1 MRGPL
6 APKLSKW
13 PFLLSD
19 VLLLGLALLIFVQ
32 GKLPRSPWE
41 LLACTL
47 CVAVGAG
54 CGVLP
59 FILEYRVLTKLILAD
74 RLADAT
80 AEIHK
85 IERFAAQ
92 ISNATSLWQNV
103 QESADKTA
111 AAAGAIAD
119 RMAAEV
125 KDFNE
130 FLRQADESEK
140 SALRLEVG
148 KLRRAE
154 GDWLQVLVRLLDHV
168 YALHQAALRSRQPS
182 LIDQLAQ
189 FQNAC
194 RDTARRVGLTP
205 FVAAPAEPFDQQRH
219 QLMDADAKPEAGAVV
234 EETLATGY
242 TFQGQLVR
250 PALVRL
256 SNGKESEAAQDQ
268 PV

>member
-111 AAAGAIAD
+111 AAAGAIA
-119 RMAAEV
+119 
-125 KDFNE
+125 
-130 FLRQADESEK
+130 
-140 SALRLEVG
+140 
-148 KLRRAE
+148 
-154 GDWLQVLVRLLDHV
+154 
-168 YALHQAALRSRQPS
+168 
-182 LIDQLAQ
+182 
-189 FQNAC
+189 
-194 RDTARRVGLTP
+194 ARGR
-205 FVAAPAEPFDQQRH
+205 
-219 QLMDADAKPEAGAVV
+219 
-234 EETLATGY
+234 
-242 TFQGQLVR
+242 
-250 PALVRL
+250 
-256 SNGKESEAAQDQ
+256 
-268 PV
+268 